1 MCEAKWPSVV
11 AYVSMDHIFV
21 QTVYRTGTDEIGALE
36 KKMYLR
42 SSMLSGRFKHITTKE
57 VEPRLQQSIYMFEK
71 TSIWWVCG
79 NLHPTTQEWNYIP
92 DFVIHFY
99 RIYVSNTLSQT
110 NSTSVK
116 SDYKIMIFCMQT
128 SRVGSYIEIF
138 SASTSLKRV
147 VFQSKILF
155 HQPDT
160 RFFIT
165 VTKQLT

>member
-21 QTVYRTGTDEIGALE
+21 QTVYRTDTDEIGALK

-57 VEPRLQQSIYMFEK
+57 VEPKLQQSIYMFEK
-71 TSIWWVCG
+71 TNIWWVCG

-99 RIYVSNTLSQT
+99 RI
-110 NSTSVK
+110 
-116 SDYKIMIFCMQT
+116 
-128 SRVGSYIEIF
+128 
-138 SASTSLKRV
+138 
-147 VFQSKILF
+147 
-155 HQPDT
+155 
-160 RFFIT
+160 
-165 VTKQLT
+165 